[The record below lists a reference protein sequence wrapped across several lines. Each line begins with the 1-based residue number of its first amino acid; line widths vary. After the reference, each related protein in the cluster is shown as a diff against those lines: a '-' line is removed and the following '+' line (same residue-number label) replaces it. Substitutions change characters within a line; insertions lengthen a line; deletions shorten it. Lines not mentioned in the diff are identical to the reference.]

1 MKKFFCCLLYVLLF
15 LVLLIGGLGLWFWH
29 AAKQVP
35 EFYKELE
42 ISEESRQDAEKDS
55 QAMEQKVQLLR
66 HRMKL
71 GRIWLLEFSQ
81 DELNHWLAIAIG
93 EKRPGMIP
101 HQLKNPRCVILS
113 DRIQAGVTVDAP
125 EYKGVVSLE
134 CVPVISEPNVIEVE
148 LLSVSAG
155 SIKMPGKLFR
165 KIIQRGAASASLPVE
180 VLDRDGK
187 MVLRMPLRKGD
198 LAFEKH
204 IIQVNTLTF
213 KDKKILITG
222 TIVDEVKD

>member
-1 MKKFFCCLLYVLLF
+1 MKKFLCRLLYILLF
-15 LVLLIGGLGLWFWH
+15 LVLLFGGLGLWFWH

-42 ISEESRQDAEKDS
+42 ISQESRQDAEKDS
-55 QAMEQKVQLLR
+55 QAMEQKVQRLR
-66 HRMKL
+66 HTMKL

-81 DELNHWLAIAIG
+81 DELNHWLAIG

-101 HQLKNPRCVILS
+101 HQLKNPRCKILP

-134 CVPVISEPNVIEVE
+134 CVPVISEPNVVEVE

-155 SIKMPGKLFR
+155 SVKMPGKLFR
-165 KIIQRGAASASLPVE
+165 KIIKRGAESASLPLE
-180 VLDRDGK
+180 VLDRNGK
-187 MVLRMPLRKGD
+187 MVLRMQLRKGD

-204 IIQVNTLTF
+204 IIQVNTLSTQ
-213 KDKKILITG
+213 DGKIMITG

>member
-1 MKKFFCCLLYVLLF
+1 MKKIFLRLLYVFLF
-15 LVLLIGGLGLWFWH
+15 LAVLIGGLGLWSWH

-35 EFYKELE
+35 DFYKELE
-42 ISEESRQDAEKDS
+42 VSQEARQDAEKDS
-55 QAMEQKVQLLR
+55 QAMEQKVQSLR

-71 GRIWLLEFSQ
+71 GKIWLLEFSQ

-125 EYKGVVSLE
+125 EYKGVVSME
-134 CVPVISEPNVIEVE
+134 CVPKIPDPNVLELE

-204 IIQVNTLTF
+204 IIQVNTVSF
-213 KDKKILITG
+213 KDEKILITG
-222 TIVDEVKD
+222 TIVDEVKN

>member
-1 MKKFFCCLLYVLLF
+1 MKKFLGCILSVLLF
-15 LVLLIGGLGLWFWH
+15 LVLLVGGLGLWFWH

-35 EFYKELE
+35 DFYKELE
-42 ISEESRQDAEKDS
+42 VSQESRQDAEKDS
-55 QAMEQKVQLLR
+55 QAMEQNVQRLR
-66 HRMKL
+66 HTMKL

-101 HQLKNPRCVILS
+101 HQLKNPRCKILP
-113 DRIQAGVTVDAP
+113 DRIQAGVTVDSP

-134 CVPVISEPNVIEVE
+134 CVPLISEPNVVEVE
-148 LLSVSAG
+148 LLNVSAG
-155 SIKMPGKLFR
+155 SMPGKLFQ
-165 KIIQRGAASASLPVE
+165 KIIRRGAESASLPVE

-213 KDKKILITG
+213 KDAKIMITG

>member
-1 MKKFFCCLLYVLLF
+1 MKKFLGCILSVLLF
-15 LVLLIGGLGLWFWH
+15 LVLLVGGLGLWFWH

-35 EFYKELE
+35 DFYKELE
-42 ISEESRQDAEKDS
+42 VSQESRQDAEKDS
-55 QAMEQKVQLLR
+55 QAMEQKVQSLR

-71 GRIWLLEFSQ
+71 GRIWILEFSQ

-101 HQLKNPRCVILS
+101 HQLKNPRCKIFS
-113 DRIQAGVTVDAP
+113 DRIQAGVMVDAP

-134 CVPVISEPNVIEVE
+134 CVPKIPEPNVVEVE

-155 SIKMPGKLFR
+155 SVKMPGKLFQ
-165 KIIQRGAASASLPVE
+165 KIIRRGAESASLPVE
-180 VLDRDGK
+180 VLDRNGK
-187 MVLRMPLRKGD
+187 MVIRMPLRKGD

-213 KDKKILITG
+213 KDAKIMITG

>member
-1 MKKFFCCLLYVLLF
+1 MKKFLGCILSVLLF
-15 LVLLIGGLGLWFWH
+15 LVVLFGALGLWFWH

-35 EFYKELE
+35 DFYKELE
-42 ISEESRQDAEKDS
+42 VSQEARQDAEKDS
-55 QAMEQKVQLLR
+55 QAMEQKVQRLR
-66 HRMKL
+66 HTMKL
-71 GRIWLLEFSQ
+71 GRIWILEFSQ
-81 DELNHWLAIAIG
+81 DELNHWLEIAIG

-101 HQLKNPRCVILS
+101 HQLKNPRCVILP

-125 EYKGVVSLE
+125 EYKGVVSME
-134 CVPVISEPNVIEVE
+134 CVPKIPDPNVLELE

-165 KIIQRGAASASLPVE
+165 KIIKRGADSASLPVE
-180 VLDRDGK
+180 VLNRDGK

-204 IIQVNTLTF
+204 IIQVNTLVCEEG
-213 KDKKILITG
+213 KIMITG
-222 TIVDEVKD
+222 TIVDEVRD